1 VLNTNVNSVQYALV
15 NVLSGS
21 TYRFTIGNLSDN
33 ENLTILDASTNASLQ
48 EAIQV
53 QVAHRF

>member
-1 VLNTNVNSVQYALV
+1 MSCQDLRIVSPLEI
-15 NVLSGS
+15 
-21 TYRFTIGNLSDN
+21 FSDN